1 MIGDGGRLWVSGES
15 REHFALLEDEEDA
28 EAVSEVGD
36 TEEDEGEG
44 EGARK
49 PVGEVGRVDAYEG
62 LAGLPL

>member
-1 MIGDGGRLWVSGES
+1 MSGES

-44 EGARK
+44 ARK